1 MLIFKKNV
9 CMSNYAHNNI
19 RNTSIYL
26 FPLYISH
33 VKIEGK
39 CYHKQIKLDHIAG
52 GLLARTE
59 LILVLEK
66 YLIRFVQALIYLIG
80 GFRTESC

>member
-1 MLIFKKNV
+1 
-9 CMSNYAHNNI
+9 MSNHAHNNI

-26 FPLYISH
+26 FPLYKSR
-33 VKIEGK
+33 VKIEEK

-59 LILVLEK
+59 PILVQKK

-80 GFRTESC
+80 DFRTESC